1 MSSRANSGSSSPAL
15 DRISID
21 RPLVICHRG
30 YGAVAPE
37 NTLVSFELGLDAG
50 ADLIELDYRHSQDG
64 VPVVIHDSTFDRT
77 TNSLEVWGRRRV
89 RVASKTAE
97 KIRALDA
104 GSWFGARFAGVG
116 VPLLT
121 EALDFI
127 LAGGGVPLVEH
138 KSGDAAASAKLL
150 REGGWINRVVLMSFD
165 WSFLREFHEIEP
177 GQVLGA
183 LGPAVSLADGRR
195 ASRFSRNCGRG
206 WLDEL
211 EKTGAGHRDLEPPGF
226 EGRHPACALARAE
239 SLGLHRGPSKARG
252 SVVRDRC
259 GRDHHEQNCPDP
271 TCAGHVLMFQKRQ
284 RAAAGPGCFRA
295 RPRPI
300 AVHGPHARPIF
311 LDPRLPTNRATI
323 AAIVKR
329 RRRAL
334 REGSA
339 NSHWR
344 VHQPAALLPFGPD
357 ERRLGNRQ
365 PQDRQGI

>member
-211 EKTGAGHRDLEPPGF
+211 EKTGA
-226 EGRHPACALARAE
+226 
-239 SLGLHRGPSKARG
+239 
-252 SVVRDRC
+252 
-259 GRDHHEQNCPDP
+259 
-271 TCAGHVLMFQKRQ
+271 
-284 RAAAGPGCFRA
+284 
-295 RPRPI
+295 
-300 AVHGPHARPIF
+300 
-311 LDPRLPTNRATI
+311 
-323 AAIVKR
+323 AIVIWSR
-329 RRRAL
+329 RVSRDAIRLAHSRGLRVWVYTVDHPKLAVRVCGIGVDGIITNKIARIQHAL
-334 REGSA
+334 GTC
-339 NSHWR
+339 
-344 VHQPAALLPFGPD
+344 
-357 ERRLGNRQ
+357 
-365 PQDRQGI
+365 